1 MIKRIAF
8 SAVFLTLLLI
18 LQSTWLGF
26 MSISSVI
33 PDLATLALV
42 YISFKSPGMQ
52 GQITGFICGLLQ
64 DGVSAAPFGLNAFV
78 KTILAWFF
86 NMISGRFQIDRIVMP
101 TVFGFS
107 ATIGKN
113 ILIRMLSL
121 IFPQH
126 ILIHELTQSKMWIES
141 AYNGIIAPLFF
152 LMMGLIDRFILPWDS
167 LHDR

>member
-86 NMISGRFQIDRIVMP
+86 NMISGTDAVKNVDRICLQWHYRP
-101 TVFGFS
+101 SLFSHDGADRQIYITVGFF
-107 ATIGKN
+107 T
-113 ILIRMLSL
+113 
-121 IFPQH
+121 
-126 ILIHELTQSKMWIES
+126 
-141 AYNGIIAPLFF
+141 
-152 LMMGLIDRFILPWDS
+152 
-167 LHDR
+167 